1 MDVTEETRTS
11 EDMDNQIIQ
20 KSEDMQDYGEW
31 KLGPGGTMRTHQT
44 KYDQLICVWKPQ
56 F

>member
-20 KSEDMQDYGEW
+20 KSKDMQDYGE
-31 KLGPGGTMRTHQT
+31 
-44 KYDQLICVWKPQ
+44 
-56 F
+56 